1 MSNYDYII
9 YIYILSR
16 HGADYHIIIFMIFS
30 RALLIQS
37 GKPDIF
43 WGTGDWTNFR
53 VTGLMARSLWDVWEN
68 GGLMAFKWDKSL
80 QYG

>member
-9 YIYILSR
+9 YIFYPAMELITTSSSSW
-16 HGADYHIIIFMIFS
+16 FFS